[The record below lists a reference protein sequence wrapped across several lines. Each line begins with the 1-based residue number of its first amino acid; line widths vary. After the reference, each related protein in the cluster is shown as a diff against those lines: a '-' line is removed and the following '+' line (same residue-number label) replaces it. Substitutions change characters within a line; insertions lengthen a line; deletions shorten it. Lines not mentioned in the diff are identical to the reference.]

1 MRRQRSAWT
10 SAPQGG
16 HVLPRDVSAL
26 TSTLARKVSLRSR
39 QVLIIGTALTC
50 ILALG
55 LSFRAGALDSPLAR
69 DEGAYAYIGANL
81 TSGIVPYRDA
91 FDHKPPGIYL
101 FYAAASIGP
110 DKVTSIRLA
119 TDVLFAAS
127 IRWSSPSQLART
139 GGQPGS

>member
-1 MRRQRSAWT
+1 M
-10 SAPQGG
+10 
-16 HVLPRDVSAL
+16 LPKDVSAP
-26 TSTLARKVSLRSR
+26 TSTFAGMGPLRSQ
-39 QVLIIGTALTC
+39 QVIIVGTAVTC

-55 LSFRAGALDSPLAR
+55 LSFRAGALDFPLAR

-101 FYAAASIGP
+101 FYAAASIGL
-110 DKVTSIRLA
+110 DKSPAYGSLPMCY
-119 TDVLFAAS
+119 S
-127 IRWSSPSQLART
+127 QHPYCWSSPSRLART